1 MSPNCT
7 LSQKKLGSFVV
18 LAFIHRGPVNSCNSD
33 GLRFGANTRVR
44 TLPVELWKSKLAY
57 LSSYLTYYKLIS
69 WTGTLLK
76 RGTFWSIL
84 FFSNRRLSPHRHNS
98 CQLPLACRKRQLE
111 HRRAFLYVLLCM
123 WTQKNG
129 RKTKLQ
135 DTVDKEKASGW
146 RSINGLS
153 KFTTNSSTSTT

>member
-1 MSPNCT
+1 M
-7 LSQKKLGSFVV
+7 

-33 GLRFGANTRVR
+33 GLRFRANTRVR
-44 TLPVELWKSKLAY
+44 TLPVELWKSRLAY

-69 WTGTLLK
+69 WTGTLLNEELSGQFYFFQIEDYH
-76 RGTFWSIL
+76 RIAITAVSCHWHAASIEH
-84 FFSNRRLSPHRHNS
+84 HRAS
-98 CQLPLACRKRQLE
+98 
-111 HRRAFLYVLLCM
+111 LYVLLCM

-146 RSINGLS
+146 RSINVGSFKLCWYYY
-153 KFTTNSSTSTT
+153 